1 MKNLASI
8 LILLSV
14 ILVSCHK
21 ETDTPAYP
29 VYPSYFPA
37 PVYQFTTNKLTENG
51 FLLGRKLFFDPFLS
65 KDGSI
70 SCASCH
76 HPNKYFADEGMAISE
91 GVGGKFGIRNAPSIT
106 NTVFTP
112 AFMWDGGV
120 AHLDVSALPALT
132 DTNEMAETMA
142 HLIEKLNNHAE
153 YPALFEKAFGSDSI
167 YTQVLFYAF
176 SQYVGSV
183 VSASA
188 KYDKVK
194 QGKASFTQKEQ
205 AGYAIFKTQCNTCH
219 TEPLFTNYSYK
230 NNGLDNN
237 FSEDL
242 GRGRITLSPADEGK
256 FRVPSL
262 RNVMQT
268 APYMHGGRFATINE
282 VLNHYTNGIV
292 QSATLDESL
301 QNGISL
307 SEADKTNLILFLHT
321 LTDEDMRNNSKYYE

>member
-1 MKNLASI
+1 M
-8 LILLSV
+8 
-14 ILVSCHK
+14 
-21 ETDTPAYP
+21 
-29 VYPSYFPA
+29 
-37 PVYQFTTNKLTENG
+37 
-51 FLLGRKLFFDPFLS
+51 
-65 KDGSI
+65 
-70 SCASCH
+70 
-76 HPNKYFADEGMAISE
+76 
-91 GVGGKFGIRNAPSIT
+91 
-106 NTVFTP
+106 
-112 AFMWDGGV
+112 
-120 AHLDVSALPALT
+120 PALT

-230 NNGLDNN
+230 NNGLDN
-237 FSEDL
+237 FSERFRQRQVL
-242 GRGRITLSPADEGK
+242 LSPADEGK

-268 APYMHGGRFATINE
+268 
-282 VLNHYTNGIV
+282 IV
-292 QSATLDESL
+292 YARW
-301 QNGISL
+301 
-307 SEADKTNLILFLHT
+307 AFC
-321 LTDEDMRNNSKYYE
+321 YYK